1 MSMGAT
7 AAVHLWQVCAN
18 VERVLAVEL
27 LCGAQGLDFLAP
39 LTPGP
44 GVSVLHE
51 AVRRRS
57 PHLERDRSLAAEI
70 DQLAAAVRD
79 GSILAEVE
87 GAAGE
92 LR

>member
-39 LTPGP
+39 LRPGP
-44 GVSVLHE
+44 TVSVLHR
-51 AVRRRS
+51 AVRERS
-57 PHLERDRSLAAEI
+57 PRLERDRSLAADI
-70 DQLAAAVRD
+70 DRLAVALRD
-79 GSILAEVE
+79 GTLLAEVE
-87 GAAGE
+87 AASGA